1 MGKLILKVL
10 ANRLAPKLNGTVHQS
25 QSAFIMGRYI
35 QDNFKFVQGSTKL
48 LHAKKKPS
56 LLFKLN
62 IVRASDSI
70 AWPFLLDVLQHIG
83 IGRAWRDWLSALMST
98 SST

>member
-1 MGKLILKVL
+1 
-10 ANRLAPKLNGTVHQS
+10 
-25 QSAFIMGRYI
+25 
-35 QDNFKFVQGSTKL
+35 

-83 IGRAWRDWLSALMST
+83 IGRAWRDWLSALLST